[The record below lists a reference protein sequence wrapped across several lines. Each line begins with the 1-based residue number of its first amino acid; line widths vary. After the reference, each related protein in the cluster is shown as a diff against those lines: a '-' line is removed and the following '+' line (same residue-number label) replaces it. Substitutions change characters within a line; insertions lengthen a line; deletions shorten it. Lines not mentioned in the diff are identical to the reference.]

1 MKKSRKV
8 FCTIFAIVLAIS
20 SVLTSYAYQG
30 DITENSILDGLSC
43 EIAVPTLYNDKSDLE
58 ILENVAGVDVEKLEE
73 HILTAVTNHEQTI
86 SLEEFNISIS
96 SDVFDALSAFIFEE
110 IEEAFHVN
118 TFAMW
123 KSSTKYLYIEP
134 KYFYDEAEYK
144 GMMDEC
150 NKVTEKI
157 IDGVKDNNNLSDAE
171 KALIIHDRLS
181 VICSYDHDAAKLA
194 NAEDP
199 AFSMYGALVEGS
211 AVCQGYSEAY
221 NYLLKKVGIKSH
233 LCTSDAL
240 VHAWNIVYI
249 DGKPYHVDVTWDD
262 GEVNGS
268 VYHNYFLL
276 STDALY
282 KGVNGG
288 DGHVANDYDKSPVS
302 TKYDNYYWQNST
314 TAFQLID
321 NEIYYIDNEA
331 KQLIRESDG
340 KVLCSVEDRWLYDSD
355 YSYWPGNYSK
365 LSSDGK
371 NLLYTDTENVYK
383 YNLETNR
390 TTVVFSPDLSVGSY
404 YSIFGMAYDGKYIV
418 CDLFNSPNVDTENLM
433 KHDKKAYSVG
443 DDIIVGDVNGDGE
456 VNSKDVTVI
465 GRALSGGWNIAID
478 YEIFDCDENGSF
490 NAKDVSMVRRIAAGG
505 W

>member
-30 DITENSILDGLSC
+30 DIKENSVLDDLSC

-58 ILENVAGVDVEKLEE
+58 ILENVAGIDVEKLEE

-86 SLEEFNISIS
+86 SLEEFNISVS

-110 IEEAFHVN
+110 IEEAFHIN
-118 TFAMW
+118 TFTMW
-123 KSSTKYLYIEP
+123 KNSTKYLYIEP
-134 KYFYDEAEYK
+134 NYFYDKAEYK

-171 KALIIHDRLS
+171 KALIIHDRLA
-181 VICSYDHDAAKLA
+181 VICSYDHEAAKSA

-268 VYHNYFLL
+268 VYHNCFLL

-331 KQLIRESDG
+331 KRLIRESDG
-340 KVLCSVEDRWLYDSD
+340 EVLCSIEDRWLYDSE

-365 LSSDGK
+365 LSSDGI
-371 NLLYTDTENVYK
+371 NLLYTDTKNVYK
-383 YNLETNR
+383 YDLKNNISTI
-390 TTVVFSPDLSVGSY
+390 VFKPDLSVGAY
-404 YSIFGMAYDGKYIV
+404 YSIFGMTYDGKYIY
-418 CDLFNSPNVDTENLM
+418 CDLFNSPNQDTENLM
-433 KHDKKAYSVG
+433 KHEKKAYVFAQTG
-443 DDIIVGDVNGDGE
+443 IMGDVNMDGNLNA
-456 VNSKDVTVI
+456 VDVVMMRRFLSEGWELNIDTSVI
-465 GRALSGGWNIAID
+465 DYNNDGTFNVRDIVSLKRNFSGGW
-478 YEIFDCDENGSF
+478 
-490 NAKDVSMVRRIAAGG
+490 
-505 W
+505 